1 MREQFASY
9 EIALALK
16 ELGFNKECLACYY
29 PWSKEEQE
37 FQFID
42 KTSSNSKCGFNSHFI
57 NSVAIR
63 GCSTPLYQQVF
74 DWFMKEHNILINVFQ
89 WGVKYYLN
97 DELQT
102 PRFLFDMETYGG
114 YTDDFIYQSINDEL
128 KYESFY
134 EAREQ
139 SILKAIEI
147 IKNK

>member
-1 MREQFASY
+1 MREQFVGY
-9 EIALALK
+9 EISLALK
-16 ELGFNKECLACYY
+16 ELGFNEKCFGYY
-29 PWSKEEQE
+29 SDCELRGSNIWYRKIGGFHVAKNNE
-37 FQFID
+37 I
-42 KTSSNSKCGFNSHFI
+42 TSDEHVI
-57 NSVAIR
+57 IIA
-63 GCSTPLYQQVF
+63 PLYQQVL
-74 DWFMKEHNILINVFQ
+74 DWFMKEHNMFINIFQ